1 VDAALPGILENADA
15 NLSGAVRMLL
25 AQLKVEL
32 DQLAMRIDE
41 ADAVI
46 KKTAH
51 ENDGWFPSLA
61 SDQ

>member
-1 VDAALPGILENADA
+1 
-15 NLSGAVRMLL
+15 
-25 AQLKVEL
+25 
-32 DQLAMRIDE
+32 LAMRIDE